1 MHRYRLEI
9 REGEGQRTIFLT
21 ESAPVT
27 VGRHGENGVVVTHP
41 LVSAHHAE
49 IALGEEGPVLRDL
62 GSKNGTWVNGDQVEH
77 ARVLKNGDQIRVGN
91 DVLHVVKDETPV
103 RDKDSMRLTRPTLFD
118 AESHEDV
125 TGTVDHASVIDLAE
139 VLVEN
144 CLTVEQRP
152 DTTRAVVSAVD
163 ELLDRAGLSQPYL
176 KRADVVRVRSIAD
189 RVVTWWPDGD
199 MVPWRQGL
207 ESRLSAAMERSMTPP
222 PRHIGGN

>member
-1 MHRYRLEI
+1 MSQLALQYNYALI
-9 REGEGQRTIFLT
+9 RVGKNELTIGRSRKCSIVVDGTLASREHAVIRKT
-21 ESAPVT
+21 EQ
-27 VGRHGENGVVVTHP
+27 G
-41 LVSAHHAE
+41 LV
-49 IALGEEGPVLRDL
+49 IFDL